1 MAWKLKIFFSDGNEE
16 LVDEDFDTEEEAEEE
31 YREWLEN
38 WDAGRETLELAGEP
52 YSDAEIIDYEIWE
65 E

>member
-1 MAWKLKIFFSDGNEE
+1 MAWKLEIFFDDGNSE
-16 LVDEDFDTEEEAEEE
+16 LVDEDFETEEDAMEE
-31 YREWLEN
+31 YREWIEN
-38 WDAGRETLELAGEP
+38 WGAGREVLELAGEP